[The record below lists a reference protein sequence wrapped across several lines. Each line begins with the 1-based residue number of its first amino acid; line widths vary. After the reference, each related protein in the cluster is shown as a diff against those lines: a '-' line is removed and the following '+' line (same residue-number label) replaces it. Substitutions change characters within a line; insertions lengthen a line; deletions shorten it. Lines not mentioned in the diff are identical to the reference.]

1 MMNTERERVAL
12 DRLQRDMLRLVKATE
27 VGSLEWLGG
36 KIDLMEGLYLLY
48 IYKDIIGLNRIL

>member
-1 MMNTERERVAL
+1 VAL